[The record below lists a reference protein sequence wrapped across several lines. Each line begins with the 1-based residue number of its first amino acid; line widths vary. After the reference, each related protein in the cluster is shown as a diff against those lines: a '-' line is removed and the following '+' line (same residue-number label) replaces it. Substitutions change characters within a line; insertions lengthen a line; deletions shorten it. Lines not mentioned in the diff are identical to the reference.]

1 MDKNRGGIYMHLD
14 ENEIFSLKVK
24 CNKIRKHIIESC
36 GTAGSGHP
44 GGSLSCVEL
53 LTALYFKIMKIDSKN
68 PGWEERDR
76 FILSKGHACPAL
88 YGALAERGF
97 FPVED
102 LKTLRKLGSKL
113 QGHPDSN
120 RTPGVDAS
128 AGSLGQGL
136 SIANG
141 MAMAGKLNHKDYYVY
156 ALLGDGEI
164 EEGQVWEAAM
174 SAAHYQSDHL
184 IAFLDYNHYQI
195 DGNIKDVMCPE
206 PVAEKFKA
214 FGWDVLEIAG
224 HNIEQIISTIEKA
237 KGKLNGKPTLIVM
250 HTTKGKGVSFM
261 ENRFEWHGK
270 TLNAEHVKMA
280 MAELEGEQCRN

>member
-1 MDKNRGGIYMHLD
+1 MRMDDQEIYDL
-14 ENEIFSLKVK
+14 NLK
-24 CNKIRKHIIESC
+24 CNTIRKHIIESV

-53 LTALYFKIMKIDSKN
+53 LAALYFKIMKLDPKN
-68 PGWEERDR
+68 PRWSDRDR

-88 YGALAERGF
+88 YGTLAERGF
-97 FPVED
+97 FPIED
-102 LKTLRKLGSKL
+102 LKTLRQLGSKL

-120 RTPGVDAS
+120 RVPGVDAS

-141 MAMAGKLNHKDYYVY
+141 MAMAGRMKHQDYFVYV
-156 ALLGDGEI
+156 LMGDGEI
-164 EEGQVWEAAM
+164 EEGQVWEASM
-174 SAAHYQSDHL
+174 SAPHYKLDHL
-184 IAFLDYNHYQI
+184 IAFLDYNHFQI

-206 PVAEKFKA
+206 PVADKFKA
-214 FGWDVLEIAG
+214 FGWDVMEVEG
-224 HNIEQIISTIEKA
+224 HNIEQIIMTIEKA
-237 KGKLNGKPTLIVM
+237 KAKLNAKPTMIIM

-270 TLNAEHVKMA
+270 TLNAEHVKIA
-280 MAELEGEQCRN
+280 MAELEGQKCQN

>member
-1 MDKNRGGIYMHLD
+1 MHLD
-14 ENEIFSLKVK
+14 ENELSSLKVK
-24 CNKIRKHIIESC
+24 CNTIRKHIIESC

-53 LTALYFKIMKIDSKN
+53 LAVLYFKIMKVDPEN
-68 PGWEERDR
+68 PGWEDRDR

-88 YGALAERGF
+88 YGTLAERGF
-97 FPVED
+97 FPVAD

-141 MAMAGKLNHKDYYVY
+141 MAMAGRFNHKDYYVY
-156 ALLGDGEI
+156 VLLGDGEI

-174 SAAHYQSDHL
+174 SAPHYKLDHL

-206 PVAEKFKA
+206 PVADKFKA
-214 FGWDVLEIAG
+214 FGWDVAEVPG
-224 HNIEQIISTIEKA
+224 HNIEQISAIIEKA
-237 KGKLNGKPTLIVM
+237 KAKLNGKPTMIVM

-270 TLNAEHVKMA
+270 TLNAEQVKTA
-280 MAELEGEQCRN
+280 MAELEGEQCQN

>member
-1 MDKNRGGIYMHLD
+1 MRIEETEIKNLSSR
-14 ENEIFSLKVK
+14 
-24 CNKIRKHIIESC
+24 CQTIRKHIIESV
-36 GTAGSGHP
+36 GNAGSGHP

-53 LTALYFKIMKIDSKN
+53 LAALYFKIMKLDPKN
-68 PGWEERDR
+68 PHWSDRDR

-88 YGALAERGF
+88 YGTLAEKGF
-97 FPVED
+97 FPVAQ
-102 LKTLRKLGSKL
+102 LQSLRKLGAML

-141 MAMAGKLNHKDYYVY
+141 MALAGRVNRKDYYVY
-156 ALLGDGEI
+156 VLLGDGEI

-174 SAAHYQSDHL
+174 SAAHYKLDRL
-184 IAFLDYNHYQI
+184 IAFLDYNHLQI

-206 PVAEKFKA
+206 PVADKFQA
-214 FGWDVLEIAG
+214 FGWDILETDGHDLAQLIAA
-224 HNIEQIISTIEKA
+224 IETAKA
-237 KGKLNGKPTLIVM
+237 KLNQKPTLIIM

-261 ENRFEWHGK
+261 EDRFEWHGK
-270 TLNAEHVKMA
+270 SLNPEQVKLA
-280 MAELEGEQCRN
+280 MAELEGIKCQN

>member
-1 MDKNRGGIYMHLD
+1 MCMDDQAICDLNL
-14 ENEIFSLKVK
+14 K
-24 CNKIRKHIIESC
+24 CNTIRKHIIEQV

-53 LTALYFKIMKIDSKN
+53 LTALYFKIMKVDPKN
-68 PGWEERDR
+68 PAWEDRDR

-88 YGALAERGF
+88 YGTLAERGF

-102 LKTLRKLGSKL
+102 LKTLRQLGSKL

-120 RTPGVDAS
+120 RTVGVDAS

-136 SIANG
+136 SIGNG
-141 MAMAGKLNHKDYYVY
+141 MAMAGRFNHKDYYVY
-156 ALLGDGEI
+156 VLMGDGEI

-174 SAAHYQSDHL
+174 SAPHYKLDHL
-184 IAFLDYNHYQI
+184 IAFLDYNHFQI

-206 PVAEKFKA
+206 PVADKFKA
-214 FGWDVLEIAG
+214 FGWDVLEVEG
-224 HNIEQIISTIEKA
+224 HNIEQIIMTIEKA
-237 KGKLNGKPTLIVM
+237 KAKLNAKPTMIIM

-270 TLNAEHVKMA
+270 TLNAEQTKIA
-280 MAELEGEQCRN
+280 LAELEGPKCHN

>member
-1 MDKNRGGIYMHLD
+1 MHLD
-14 ENEIFSLKVK
+14 EKEISSLNGK
-24 CNKIRKHIIESC
+24 CITIRKHIIESC
-36 GTAGSGHP
+36 GIAGSGHP

-53 LTALYFKIMKIDSKN
+53 LTALYFKIMKIDPQN
-68 PGWEERDR
+68 PSWRARDR
-76 FILSKGHACPAL
+76 FILSKGHACPGL

-102 LKTLRKLGSKL
+102 LKTLRKLGSRL

-141 MAMAGKLNHKDYYVY
+141 MAMAGKFNQQDYYVY
-156 ALLGDGEI
+156 VLLGDGEI

-174 SAAHYQSDHL
+174 SSSHYKLDHL
-184 IAFLDYNHYQI
+184 IAFLDYNHFQI

-206 PVAEKFKA
+206 PVVDKFKV
-214 FGWDVLEIAG
+214 FGWDVAEVEG
-224 HNIEQIISTIEKA
+224 HDIEQIILTIEKA
-237 KGKLNGKPTLIVM
+237 KADLNGKPTMIVM

-270 TLNAEHVKMA
+270 SLNAEHIKNA
-280 MAELEGEQCRN
+280 MTELEEQQCKN